1 MAPKGSIGVALAAYK
16 MWRRM
21 PPAQKALVVE
31 QIRRHGPKAAS
42 AAAALVKTSRG
53 KTTPP

>member
-31 QIRRHGPKAAS
+31 QIRRHGPKAAT
-42 AAAALVKTSRG
+42 AAAALVKTSR
-53 KTTPP
+53 KK